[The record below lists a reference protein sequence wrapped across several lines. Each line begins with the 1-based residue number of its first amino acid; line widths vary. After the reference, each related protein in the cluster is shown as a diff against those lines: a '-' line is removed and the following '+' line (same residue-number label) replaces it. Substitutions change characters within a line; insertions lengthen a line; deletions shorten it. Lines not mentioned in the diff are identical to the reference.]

1 MKVYKYVVSVL
12 DFNNAGE
19 EFAYHAENHG
29 GRVMSVESR
38 EIGEWDDNHPLNRL
52 DSERKEFE
60 RLFNESGYVRE
71 ETQPLGVLGY
81 SGVPLEAE
89 EVGFMEFEPF
99 YGSGTILAYSPD
111 IDYTQSVHHKHLTQ
125 QLNRIYEYL

>member
-71 ETQPLGVLGY
+71 ET
-81 SGVPLEAE
+81 
-89 EVGFMEFEPF
+89 
-99 YGSGTILAYSPD
+99 
-111 IDYTQSVHHKHLTQ
+111 
-125 QLNRIYEYL
+125 